1 MTSMPLPDPN
11 PVEANDPGGRRSV
24 AMRKLVVVND
34 PKDWSFP
41 QEGVELVSAR
51 KYLTHPSYSA
61 LEKVRVVNLCRSF
74 GYQKLGYYVSLLADV
89 RGHRPMPSIE
99 TIQNIKDRAIAA
111 IAGAEL
117 QDIVE
122 ESLQRVQGPEFV
134 LSVYFGRN
142 MAQRHERLASALF
155 RMFPSPY
162 LQASFVRNEKSGR
175 WRLEGLKAL
184 AIDDI
189 PHNHVAFA
197 QEATTDF
204 LQKTYVRPQ
213 RRAQRP
219 YDLAILHD
227 PDLPEPPSNKRALQR
242 FAKAGEEIG
251 FNVEF
256 IRQEDY
262 SRLGE
267 FDALLIRETTSV
279 NHHTFRFA
287 CRAEALGMVVID
299 DPTSILRCSNK
310 VFLAEMAEQND
321 ILVPE
326 TMIVHRGNVGELAVR
341 LGLPCVLKQPD
352 SSFSAGVRK
361 VTTPE
366 ELEVAVEAML
376 DRSDLVIA
384 QAYVPTD
391 FDWRIGVL
399 DGQPL
404 FACRYFMANGHWQ
417 ILKRDHVGKKSD
429 VGRAETVPIEMAP
442 TRVVKTA
449 LKAANCIGKGL
460 YGVDLKEV
468 GGKVY
473 MIEVNDNPNV
483 DAGFED
489 AVLGE
494 ELYLR
499 VMRTMFS
506 RVTARHRGW
515 GSA

>member
-1 MTSMPLPDPN
+1 MQN
-11 PVEANDPGGRRSV
+11 
-24 AMRKLVVVND
+24 LVVVND
-34 PKDWSFP
+34 PKDWSFSH
-41 QEGVELVSAR
+41 ESVEVVPAR
-51 KYLTHPSYSA
+51 KYLTHPAYTT
-61 LEKVRVVNLCRSF
+61 LDKVRVINLCRSL
-74 GYQKLGYYVSLLADV
+74 GYQKIGYYVSLLADA

-99 TIQNIKDRAIAA
+99 TIQNLKDRAIAA
-111 IAGAEL
+111 IASGDLQEL
-117 QDIVE
+117 IE
-122 ESLQRVQGPEFV
+122 ESLAKVHSNEFV

-142 MAQRHERLASALF
+142 MAHRHERLAKSLF
-155 RMFPSPY
+155 RMFPSPF
-162 LQASFVRNEKSGR
+162 LQAAFSKSEKSGR
-175 WRLEGLKAL
+175 WRLETLKPM

-189 PHNHVAFA
+189 PRGHEGFA

-204 LQKTYVRPQ
+204 LQRAYVRPQ
-213 RRAQRP
+213 KREQRP
-219 YDLAILHD
+219 YDLAILVD
-227 PDLPEPPSNKRALQR
+227 PSLAEPPSNKKALQK
-242 FAKAGEEIG
+242 FARAGEEVG

-256 IRQEDY
+256 IQQEDY

-267 FDALLIRETTSV
+267 FDALFIRETTSV

-287 CRAEALGMVVID
+287 CRAEALGLVVID
-299 DPTSILRCSNK
+299 DPASILRCSNK
-310 VFLAEMAEQND
+310 VFLAEMAEQQD
-321 ILVPE
+321 ILVPN
-326 TMIVHRGNVGELAVR
+326 TMIVHRGNVHDLVAR

-361 VTTPE
+361 VTTTQ
-366 ELEVAVEAML
+366 ELNEQVEAML
-376 DRSDLVIA
+376 EKSDLVIA
-384 QAYVPTD
+384 QGFVPTE
-391 FDWRIGVL
+391 FDWRIGLL

-404 FACRYFMANGHWQ
+404 FACRYFMADGHWQ
-417 ILKRDHVGKKSD
+417 ILKRDAGGHKED

-449 LKAANCIGKGL
+449 LKAGNHVGKGL

-473 MIEVNDNPNV
+473 MIEVNDNPNI

-489 AVLGE
+489 EVLGD

-499 VMRTMFS
+499 IMRTFFA

>member
-1 MTSMPLPDPN
+1 MQN
-11 PVEANDPGGRRSV
+11 
-24 AMRKLVVVND
+24 LVVVND
-34 PKDWSFP
+34 PKDWSFSH
-41 QEGVELVSAR
+41 ESVEVVPAR
-51 KYLTHPSYSA
+51 KYLTHPAYTT
-61 LEKVRVVNLCRSF
+61 LDKVRVINLCRSL
-74 GYQKLGYYVSLLADV
+74 GYQKIGYYVSLLADA

-99 TIQNIKDRAIAA
+99 TIQNLKDRAIAA
-111 IAGAEL
+111 IASGDLQEL
-117 QDIVE
+117 IE
-122 ESLQRVQGPEFV
+122 ESLAKVHSNEFV

-142 MAQRHERLASALF
+142 MAHRHERLAKSLF
-155 RMFPSPY
+155 RMFPSPF
-162 LQASFVRNEKSGR
+162 LQAAFSKSEKSGR
-175 WRLEGLKAL
+175 WRLETLKPM

-189 PHNHVAFA
+189 PRGHEGFA

-204 LQKTYVRPQ
+204 LQRAYVRPQ
-213 RRAQRP
+213 KREQRP
-219 YDLAILHD
+219 YDLAILVD
-227 PDLPEPPSNKRALQR
+227 PNLAEPPSNKKALQK
-242 FAKAGEEIG
+242 FARAGEEVG

-256 IRQEDY
+256 IQQEDY

-267 FDALLIRETTSV
+267 FDALFIRETTSV

-287 CRAEALGMVVID
+287 CRAEALGLVVID
-299 DPTSILRCSNK
+299 DPASILRCSNK
-310 VFLAEMAEQND
+310 VFLAEMAEQQD
-321 ILVPE
+321 ILVPN
-326 TMIVHRGNVGELAVR
+326 TMIVHRGNVHDLVAR

-361 VTTPE
+361 VTTTQ
-366 ELEVAVEAML
+366 ELNEQVEAML
-376 DRSDLVIA
+376 EKSDLVIA
-384 QAYVPTD
+384 QGFVPTE
-391 FDWRIGVL
+391 FDWRIGLL

-404 FACRYFMANGHWQ
+404 FACRYFMADGHWQ
-417 ILKRDHVGKKSD
+417 ILKRDAGGHKED

-449 LKAANCIGKGL
+449 LKAGNHVGKGL

-473 MIEVNDNPNV
+473 MIEVNDNPNI

-489 AVLGE
+489 EVLGD

-499 VMRTMFS
+499 IMRTFFA